1 MDDNISDLCDDTSH
15 ASITNGISFED
26 AVSHHRLNPSQLD
39 SDEFRFIEKI
49 GSGAFGTV
57 WKAHDLLLDRK
68 VAIKV
73 VPNSELDD
81 IQAALREAKAV
92 AGLQHPNIVRIFR
105 VKPSSDH
112 VLLISELIVGGNL
125 LDLIRVRKLS
135 FNQSAEICRSV
146 ALALDHAH
154 SQGIVHRDVK
164 PSNILIDR
172 NDTPYLADFGIAK
185 VINTAATI
193 RQPDEFIGSIGYMAP
208 EQSRNK
214 TVDARTDIYSLGV
227 VLYELLVGSSPFS
240 GTPQEIILGH
250 QFQPPD
256 SLRSR
261 NQTIPVDIETICLKA
276 IEKRPGDRYRSAKL
290 FADDLE
296 RYLNQ
301 QPIIAK
307 PPSVLRQLRYQIGV
321 IARRPAVTFSIFAV
335 MASLIAAMFA
345 FPYEVAKS
353 DYRNVKIRTGPDE
366 CYIFAH
372 PIDSH
377 GNSDP
382 QRSSEISTS
391 KSPTTLNLVP
401 GHYRVVAKK
410 TGYPTAEVNRYVPK
424 SEENQPLSA
433 AKSLFWSPSN
443 HHPNGIEWM
452 QIPLFDYFPTTNMV
466 YFPGNDQI
474 PPFFLSPQVCSVTD
488 FRLTRNQLPRYF
500 RDLEYKEHS
509 PFWCNHM
516 VATYNAEQ
524 LGFRMP
530 TIQEIRYATEYLA
543 SEKRSRG
550 LNSPQE
556 TLLSSLLDQD
566 REWTSTIH
574 KFDPKHKSD
583 VIGFYGDG
591 RDIIEF
597 DAKENLSP
605 LTSRVAFRA
614 ARTAGV
620 Q

>member
-1 MDDNISDLCDDTSH
+1 MEDNISDVCDNTLH
-15 ASITNGISFED
+15 ASITNGIASED
-26 AVSHHRLNPSQLD
+26 TASLHYLNSLQKD

-81 IQAALREAKAV
+81 IEAALHEAKAV

-105 VKPSSDH
+105 VKPSSDL
-112 VLLISELIVGGNL
+112 VLLINELIEGGNL
-125 LDLIRVRKLS
+125 LDLIRVSKPS

-164 PSNILIDR
+164 PSNILIDQ
-172 NDTPYLADFGIAK
+172 NNTPYLADFGIAK
-185 VINTAATI
+185 FMNTAVTI

-214 TVDARTDIYSLGV
+214 TVDARSDIYSLGV
-227 VLYELLVGSSPFS
+227 VLYELLVGSPPFS

-256 SLRSR
+256 SLQTR

-276 IEKRPGDRYRSAKL
+276 IEKRPGDRYQSAKL
-290 FADDLE
+290 FAEDLE

-307 PPSVLRQLRYQIGV
+307 PPSVLRQFRYRIGV
-321 IARRPAVTFSIFAV
+321 IARRPAVTISIFAV
-335 MASLIAAMFA
+335 MTSLIAAMFV
-345 FPYEVAKS
+345 FPYEVHKT

-366 CYIFAH
+366 CYVFVH
-372 PIDSH
+372 PVDSH
-377 GNSDP
+377 GNPDP
-382 QRSSEISTS
+382 HRSSEISTS

-401 GHYRVVAKK
+401 GHYRVIAKK
-410 TGYPTAEVNRYVPK
+410 NGYPTAEVNRYVPK
-424 SEENQPLSA
+424 AEENQPLSA
-433 AKSLFWSPSN
+433 AKTLFWSLSN
-443 HHPNGIEWM
+443 HQPNGIEWM
-452 QIPLFDYFPTTNMV
+452 QIPLFDYFPTTKMV
-466 YFPGNDQI
+466 YFPGNNQI
-474 PPFFLSPQVCSVTD
+474 PAFFLSPQVCSVIE

-500 RDLEYKEHS
+500 RDLEYNEHS

-530 TIQEIRYATEYLA
+530 TIHEIRYATEYLT
-543 SEKRSRG
+543 SVKRSRG

-556 TLLSSLLDQD
+556 SLLNSLLDQD
-566 REWTSTIH
+566 REWTSTIRN
-574 KFDPKHKSD
+574 FDPKNKSD

-591 RDIIEF
+591 RTVIEF